1 MRVGARRRIRLGVAA
16 AVSVAL
22 LVLAYRSAP
31 TLALSASLA
40 LPASETALARLS
52 PEPIR
57 DEIVVMAGDHRVDAD
72 LYRPPSVHGGLVL
85 VHGLSRA
92 GRRHPELVR
101 LARLLARHGHLVLV
115 PQLEG
120 LAAFRL
126 DGAEVDDIRAALD
139 YLGGRTPAVG
149 IAGFSFG
156 AGPALLAA
164 AAQPRLALAASF
176 GGYADLRNVI
186 TYITTGIHTF
196 RGQQYV
202 QHQQEYN
209 RWKLLALLVGFVD
222 SARDR
227 DTLSSIATRKLG
239 DPAADTTGLE
249 SELGAEGHA
258 VLRLVLNRQPAAVPA
273 LLAELSHAAR
283 DALASLS
290 PLAAVSRLR
299 SPVLIAHGVGDDS
312 IPFTESLRLA
322 DAAGDRGQLAL
333 LRTFHHT
340 GAYGSWG
347 SWSARVIDAWSVMR
361 LADALLRFDR
371 R

>member
-1 MRVGARRRIRLGVAA
+1 VAVSVRRRIRLGVAA
-16 AVSVAL
+16 IAGAVL
-22 LVLAYRSAP
+22 LVLAYRCAP

-40 LPASETALARLS
+40 LPATDTALTRLL

-57 DEIVVMAGDHRVDAD
+57 DEIVVDAGGHRFAAD
-72 LYRPPSVHGGLVL
+72 LYRTPIAHGGLVL

-101 LARLLARHGHLVLV
+101 FARLLARHGHLVLV

-126 DGAEVDDIRAALD
+126 DGAEVEDIRAALD
-139 YLGGRTPAVG
+139 YLARRAPGVG
-149 IAGFSFG
+149 VAGFSFG

-164 AAQPRLALAASF
+164 AAHPGLALAASF

-186 TYITTGIHTF
+186 AYVTTGAHTF
-196 RGQQYV
+196 GGQRYMR
-202 QHQQEYN
+202 HQEEYN

-227 DTLSSIATRKLG
+227 GVLSVLAGRKLD
-239 DPAADTTGLE
+239 DPATDTAGLE
-249 SELGAEGHA
+249 AQLGPEGHA
-258 VLRLVLNRQPAAVPA
+258 VLRLVVNREPSAVPA
-273 LLAELSHAAR
+273 LLAELSQPTR

-290 PLAAVSRLR
+290 PLTAVSRLQSR
-299 SPVLIAHGVGDDS
+299 LLIAHGVADAS

-322 DAAGDRGQLAL
+322 DAAGARAQVAL
-333 LRTFHHT
+333 LQTFHHT
-340 GAYGSWG
+340 GAQSSWV
-347 SWSARVIDAWSVMR
+347 SWTARLADAWSVVR
-361 LADALLRFDR
+361 LADTLRRFDR